1 MLSVIDAFT
10 RTVTGEPLMP
20 VDLNDIPVLR
30 RLFLDIDKAGGL
42 QQQFYELNEEVQRA
56 VASMNSLRKDQ
67 RFDELAAYRENNK
80 GVLNVR
86 GQVNAINRY
95 MSNWRKRRNRL
106 LGRTDIS
113 LSLKSDMLRNM
124 EIERDKR
131 LAILPALKER
141 ADSGMLD

>member
-1 MLSVIDAFT
+1 
-10 RTVTGEPLMP
+10 
-20 VDLNDIPVLR
+20 
-30 RLFLDIDKAGGL
+30 
-42 QQQFYELNEEVQRA
+42 
-56 VASMNSLRKDQ
+56 MNSLRKDQ

-113 LSLKSDMLRNM
+113 LSLKSDMLREM